1 MPFPDAKYPPARQP
15 EERILPHTILVAFC
29 VQGTSFHDAQR
40 RLMGR
45 LPDPAADGHKTI
57 DSWWIAEDD
66 RVDGSDNESAVF
78 VSYGTQRH
86 CINVLDKDAY

>member
-1 MPFPDAKYPPARQP
+1 MPFPDAKYPPARKPP
-15 EERILPHTILVAFC
+15 EVMPYSILVAFC

-40 RLMGR
+40 RLVER
-45 LPDPAADGHKTI
+45 LPNPEDDGHATI

-66 RVDGSDNESAVF
+66 RIDGSDNESAVF